1 MEGPGP
7 DPWGPPWRWGW
18 GETRAEGVGEPFLA
32 PGKAICPA
40 PTSPCPARGPS
51 IQTAHRTQ
59 CTLRPH
65 MAKPGVPRPA
75 SSPGQS
81 ACPQSVQGLSNSLST
96 EYLRRKIPF
105 FFFFSQ
111 EREREGGGS
120 RQRRRRERG
129 REKPT
134 PSLQSRS
141 QASLWGG
148 RRLGAFNLRVQAEE
162 TKRLKPE
169 YITALNDLS
178 ASIRLNIS
186 V

>member
-1 MEGPGP
+1 MGP
-7 DPWGPPWRWGW
+7 R
-18 GETRAEGVGEPFLA
+18 
-32 PGKAICPA
+32 PA
-40 PTSPCPARGPS
+40 TGSG
-51 IQTAHRTQ
+51 IQTAHQAQHTRW
-59 CTLRPH
+59 PH
-65 MAKPGVPRPA
+65 VAERVFWASQVFPCPA
-75 SSPGQS
+75 GSQAQS
-81 ACPQSVQGLSNSLST
+81 ACPQSMQGLSNSLST

-105 FFFFSQ
+105 FFPKK

-120 RQRRRRERG
+120 QQRRRRERG

-148 RRLGAFNLRVQAEE
+148 HEQGAFNLRVQAEE